1 VLTRGIRTLRAVNC
15 ATTTLNLLVL
25 ATKPRKRDR
34 CLLYTGVTGYWVK
47 KLACGVRGLRCL
59 GSDWLC
65 GELVVNN
72 NQGCEVR
79 YAERGRP
86 GCRGFAVGDDLGEA
100 IARLG

>member
-1 VLTRGIRTLRAVNC
+1 
-15 ATTTLNLLVL
+15 
-25 ATKPRKRDR
+25 
-34 CLLYTGVTGYWVK
+34 
-47 KLACGVRGLRCL
+47 
-59 GSDWLC
+59 
-65 GELVVNN
+65 VNN